1 MEVFTMAQLFMRY
14 PGGLA
19 KALTFSYDDGV
30 EQDIRFIE
38 ILDKHGM
45 KGTFNINSGSY
56 PSEDKVWPEGTV
68 HRRMPYSRCTEIYS
82 KGGHEV
88 AVHALTHAF
97 LEQLPKER
105 VAYEIV
111 KDRENLENQ
120 FGCIVRG
127 MAYPYGTF
135 SDDVVNVLDACGILY
150 ARTTQVTRKFDIPQD
165 WLRLPATCHHNEP
178 TLMEL
183 AKKFA
188 EMKVAAKSAPKL
200 FYVWGHTYE
209 FEGKDNWNVIEEF
222 CDYMGGRDDIWYATN
237 IEIFEYIKDFERLE
251 YSVDGKIVKNPTARE
266 IFYQYNGEI
275 SSIKPG
281 ETKRV

>member
-1 MEVFTMAQLFMRY
+1 MAQQLFMRY
-14 PGGLA
+14 PGGKA

-38 ILDKHGM
+38 ILDKNGM

-56 PSEDKVWPEGTV
+56 PAEDNVWAEGTI
-68 HRRMPYSRCTEIYS
+68 HRRMPKSRVTELYS

-88 AVHALTHAF
+88 AVHALTHAW
-97 LEQLPKER
+97 LEQLPPER
-105 VAYEIV
+105 IAYEVI
-111 KDRENLENQ
+111 KDREDLEDQ

-135 SDDVVNVLDACGILY
+135 SDTVVEVLRSCGIVY
-150 ARTTQVTRKFDIPQD
+150 ARTTQVTRKFDIPKD
-165 WLRLPATCHHNEP
+165 WLRLAATCHHNEP

-183 AKKFA
+183 AQNFVNM
-188 EMKVAAKSAPKL
+188 EISKSAPKL

-209 FEGKDNWNVIEEF
+209 FEGKDNWQVIEEF
-222 CDYMGGRDDIWYATN
+222 CNFMGNRDDIWYATN
-237 IEIFEYIKDFERLE
+237 IEIYEYIKDFESLV
-251 YSVDGKIVKNPTARE
+251 YSVDGRIVKNPTARE
-266 IFYQYNGEI
+266 LYYQFNGKI

-281 ETKRV
+281 ETKRAF